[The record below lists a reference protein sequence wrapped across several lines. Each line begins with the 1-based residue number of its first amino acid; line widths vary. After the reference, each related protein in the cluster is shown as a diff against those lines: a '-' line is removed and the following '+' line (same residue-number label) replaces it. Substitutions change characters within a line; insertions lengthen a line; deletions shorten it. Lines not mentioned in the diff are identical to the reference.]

1 MSENSK
7 KQFREKADWY
17 RKNRR
22 EIHGT
27 IKLLQEEPSD
37 SNVFRVRLPN
47 VDSVY
52 FKVAIYEKET
62 EIYLCTHNVGG
73 FRDGSTL
80 IYFGKEMD
88 RWEAVMICQQF
99 VRMLM
104 RSMIEPAK
112 KEISKKGI
120 DNNS

>member
-1 MSENSK
+1 MSENNRK
-7 KQFREKADWY
+7 LFREKADRY
-17 RKNRR
+17 RKSRR

-27 IKLLQEEPSD
+27 IKLLHEEPSD
-37 SNVFRVRLPN
+37 GNVFRVSIPN

-80 IYFGKEMD
+80 IYFGQNMD
-88 RWEAVMICQQF
+88 KWEAVMICQQF
-99 VRMLM
+99 VRALV
-104 RSMIEPAK
+104 RSMVEPIRE
-112 KEISKKGI
+112 EISKKSI

>member
-1 MSENSK
+1 MSENNK
-7 KQFREKADWY
+7 KLFREKADWY
-17 RKNRR
+17 RKSRR

-37 SNVFRVRLPN
+37 GNVFRVSIPN

-73 FRDGSTL
+73 FRDSSTL
-80 IYFGKEMD
+80 IYFEQNMD
-88 RWEAVMICQQF
+88 KWEAVMICQQF
-99 VRMLM
+99 IRALV
-104 RSMIEPAK
+104 RSMVEPTK
-112 KEISKKGI
+112 KRNIKKGY
-120 DNNS
+120 

>member
-1 MSENSK
+1 MSGSSK
-7 KQFREKADWY
+7 RTREEVDRY
-17 RKNRR
+17 RKSRR

-37 SNVFRVRLPN
+37 GNVFRVKLPN
-47 VDSVY
+47 VDNVY

-73 FRDGSTL
+73 FRDSSTL
-80 IYFGKEMD
+80 IYFGQNMD
-88 RWEAVMICQQF
+88 KWEAVMICQRF

-104 RSMIEPAK
+104 RSMIEPIRK
-112 KEISKKGI
+112 
-120 DNNS
+120 NNDGQGKD

>member
-1 MSENSK
+1 MSKST
-7 KQFREKADWY
+7 REEVDRY
-17 RKNRR
+17 RKSRR

-37 SNVFRVRLPN
+37 GNVFRVRLPN
-47 VDSVY
+47 VDDVY

-80 IYFGKEMD
+80 IYFGKDIEK
-88 RWEAVMICQQF
+88 WEAVMICQRF

-104 RSMIEPAK
+104 RSMVEPIRNK
-112 KEISKKGI
+112 NDGQGK
-120 DNNS
+120 D